1 VPDVPHTKKQIS
13 RGLAWIG
20 IGSTL
25 IGVLDLGAMMILL
38 QVFLT
43 PAEYGIAALAIA
55 GFPVLDQLADMGL
68 SAAVI
73 QRDDHTPERIDTV
86 FWLNVLLS
94 LAVLAIL
101 AVAAPLYARWQGH
114 PVVGPMLIVYGAKLL
129 VLDNASAI
137 PAAMMKRE
145 LRFKELSLIRIVAN
159 VAEFAGKVGFA
170 ALGFGVWCFVLAA
183 LMRAVVFSA
192 GVQLRHPWRPGLHFR
207 PREAAAYARFGLST
221 SASQILFRIY
231 TNADYPVV
239 GKLFGATALAYYR
252 AAYELVL
259 ELVKTISSIF
269 TEMGFSA
276 FSRLRYDR
284 DKLVE
289 QFIALTR
296 QCLVV
301 IAPVLLFTAV
311 AAAET
316 LTVVWGR
323 EYAGAALAARILC
336 WVGLVR
342 SIGVIVPPL
351 LDGMGYPS
359 LTLRYH
365 VVAMALLPALFIAFG
380 QVFGSSLGYV
390 SVAVAWA
397 VGYPVACAVLVWMA
411 LSRMELDAFAYLR
424 RIAGIPGCAALAAPV
439 AYFAHR
445 WTDGWAA
452 FPRLAAVWIAG
463 GCAFFFLLAYLEN
476 ISPRT
481 IWRALR

>member
-1 VPDVPHTKKQIS
+1 VPDAPHTSTQIS

-20 IGSTL
+20 VGSTL
-25 IGVLDLGAMMILL
+25 IGVLDLGAMVILL

-55 GFPVLDQLADMGL
+55 GFPLLDQLTDMGL

-73 QRDDHTPERIDTV
+73 QRDDHTPERIATV
-86 FWLNVLLS
+86 FWLNVIMS
-94 LAVLAIL
+94 LVVVAIL
-101 AVAAPLYARWQGH
+101 AVAAPLYARWQGY
-114 PVVGPMLIVYGAKLL
+114 PVVAPMLIVYGGKLF
-129 VLDNASAI
+129 LDNVSAI

-183 LMRAVVFSA
+183 LMRAVIFSA
-192 GVQLRHPWRPGLHFR
+192 GVQLRHPWRPGLNFR

-239 GKLFGATALAYYR
+239 GKLFGATALAFYR

-284 DKLVE
+284 EKLVA
-289 QFIALTR
+289 QFIGLTR
-296 QCLVV
+296 QSLVAIV
-301 IAPVLLFTAV
+301 PFLLFTAV
-311 AAAET
+311 AAEET

-323 EYAGAALAARILC
+323 EYASAALAARVLC

-342 SIGVIVPPL
+342 ALGVIIPPL
-351 LDGMGYPS
+351 LDGMGFPS

-365 VVAMALLPALFIAFG
+365 VVAMALLPALFAACG
-380 QVFGSSLGYV
+380 RLLGPPLGYV

-397 VGYPVACAVLVWMA
+397 VGYPVACAALVWMA
-411 LSRMELDAFAYLR
+411 LVKMELGPLTYLR
-424 RIAGIPGCAALAAPV
+424 RIAGIPGCGVLAAPA
-439 AYFAHR
+439 AYAAHR
-445 WTDGWAA
+445 LAESLPA
-452 FPRLAAVWIAG
+452 LPRLAVVWLAG
-463 GCAFFFLLAYLEN
+463 GSVFFVLLAYLQG
-476 ISPRT
+476 ISPRS